1 MELNERWM
9 RLACVVA
16 GADYDLLRDAN
27 AIDRMTVGGN
37 AVVLMLVGTLAVTA
51 WSAFFASFLPLHV
64 ALPSGFLIG
73 AIVFMLDRAMSVSDW
88 SLTGVLQTGRPT
100 LAFWLK
106 VAGRAGVSLVLAVA
120 TAAGVLLAFCADA
133 IDHHIRTERQVRN
146 RPVVEEFALRKQEA
160 RARLM
165 GPLES
170 ELEVLKAERL
180 RLQRTLEERE
190 STLSEA
196 RQRAAEARVEAGRER
211 DGGLRGYV
219 RGAGPRFRDAQ
230 RLEREAQLAAQQS
243 SQDGARLQQRF
254 DQFAPTIAAKTNEL
268 RDAVA
273 AAAAEEQ
280 RIDDRMRQDSRWN
293 PERKDPLSRWM
304 ALEAL
309 RHDPAMGDTVA
320 RFDLTAKATLITLE
334 LAFLMIKLFLSPASV
349 YVVRLTRRTKEE
361 AAREVH
367 EYQEFLRRLRRGSP
381 EDGMRKPSMRLL
393 GFGGHAPAEGN

>member
-1 MELNERWM
+1 MELNKRWM

-16 GADYDLLRDAN
+16 GADHDLLRDAN

-37 AVVLMLVGTLAVTA
+37 AIVLMLVGTLAVTA

-73 AIVFMLDRAMSVSDW
+73 GIVFMLDRAMSVSDW

-106 VAGRAGVSLVLAVA
+106 VAGRVGVSLVLAVA

-170 ELEVLKAERL
+170 ELEVLKAERI

-211 DGGLRGYV
+211 DSGVRGYV
-219 RGAGPRFRDAQ
+219 RGAGPRFRDAAYN
-230 RLEREAQLAAQQS
+230 ERDGIEAQ
-243 SQDGARLQQRF
+243 
-254 DQFAPTIAAKTNEL
+254 
-268 RDAVA
+268 
-273 AAAAEEQ
+273 
-280 RIDDRMRQDSRWN
+280 
-293 PERKDPLSRWM
+293 
-304 ALEAL
+304 
-309 RHDPAMGDTVA
+309 
-320 RFDLTAKATLITLE
+320 
-334 LAFLMIKLFLSPASV
+334 
-349 YVVRLTRRTKEE
+349 EE
-361 AAREVH
+361 AYRDDFVYE
-367 EYQEFLRRLRRGSP
+367 EYQVDESNVSG
-381 EDGMRKPSMRLL
+381 
-393 GFGGHAPAEGN
+393 